1 MADFDPRGL
10 EVVAALTYLRLL
22 IDIDGVNS
30 PSDDTLS
37 QTEYPITTK
46 HDNPGVRT
54 NGGACGSESRGRRGI
69 PTWGNGIL
77 SPETKKNYKT
87 MFKLKLKYCIIAFIK
102 TQLNSK
108 ICKSKHVVNTC
119 KRRTICV
126 T

>member
-1 MADFDPRGL
+1 MTDFDPCGL

-37 QTEYPITTK
+37 QPKYPITAK
-46 HDNPGVRT
+46 HDNPGVRANGGSCGSESRGRRGIPTWGNGIQGGGT

-77 SPETKKNYKT
+77 SPETKKNITKPC
-87 MFKLKLKYCIIAFIK
+87 LS
-102 TQLNSK
+102 LN
-108 ICKSKHVVNTC
+108 
-119 KRRTICV
+119 
-126 T
+126 